1 MEDLLKG
8 LRVLDSTTMVAM
20 PTATH
25 ILADMGAEVIKIEN
39 HTAPRSEGGG
49 IFPDN
54 KPGNNFW
61 NRDGLFH
68 TLQRSKLD
76 ITLNLRTDEGQD
88 AFKDLA
94 SLSDVIIENNR
105 AGSMGR
111 LGLDYEEIR
120 KIKPDIIYISNTGF
134 GYTGPWRQYA
144 GIGRMFELTCGLSQF
159 TGYPDEGPRRVGAAF
174 YDVPVGWTA
183 VFAIMSALLHRQQTG
198 EGQWI
203 DFAMYQIGV
212 STIGDKILDFVA
224 NKRNGQVMGNAHEYY
239 APHNVYP
246 TKGQDR
252 WIAIGTENDT
262 QWHALCDVMGNPDWC
277 LQNEYSDSFSRHKN
291 RESLDSLVSDWTSSQ
306 DNNELSDIL
315 QSRGIPAGPVINS
328 KDLLLDQHMNDRG
341 FYEQI
346 THNSAD
352 NIGKQIYSGRAW
364 KMSNAQAKIRR
375 PGPGLGEHNE
385 QILSELLG
393 YDSDMIDD
401 FYDLGIIAD
410 EPINQR
416 SSSNPPS
423 LEKLK
428 EDGTITDFDTDYKT
442 SLGLE

>member
-25 ILADMGAEVIKIEN
+25 ILADMGAEVLKIEN
-39 HTAPRSEGGG
+39 QTAPRSEGGG

-159 TGYPDEGPRRVGAAF
+159 TGYTDEGPRRVGAAF
-174 YDVPVGWTA
+174 
-183 VFAIMSALLHRQQTG
+183 
-198 EGQWI
+198 
-203 DFAMYQIGV
+203 
-212 STIGDKILDFVA
+212 
-224 NKRNGQVMGNAHEYY
+224 
-239 APHNVYP
+239 
-246 TKGQDR
+246 
-252 WIAIGTENDT
+252 
-262 QWHALCDVMGNPDWC
+262 
-277 LQNEYSDSFSRHKN
+277 
-291 RESLDSLVSDWTSSQ
+291 
-306 DNNELSDIL
+306 
-315 QSRGIPAGPVINS
+315 
-328 KDLLLDQHMNDRG
+328 
-341 FYEQI
+341 
-346 THNSAD
+346 
-352 NIGKQIYSGRAW
+352 
-364 KMSNAQAKIRR
+364 
-375 PGPGLGEHNE
+375 
-385 QILSELLG
+385 
-393 YDSDMIDD
+393 
-401 FYDLGIIAD
+401 
-410 EPINQR
+410 
-416 SSSNPPS
+416 
-423 LEKLK
+423 
-428 EDGTITDFDTDYKT
+428 
-442 SLGLE
+442 